1 MKSIVIIYI
10 EIDLETTLKINSFKV
25 KNVNENKIMIS
36 FIGGLGIW
44 RPRVFYTGTAGVQ
57 QMTRNKMWNIK
68 SKSLWKEGLCRY
80 YSNDWNSNRICSNI
94 L

>member
-36 FIGGLGIW
+36 FIGRLGIW
-44 RPRVFYTGTAGVQ
+44 RPRVCY
-57 QMTRNKMWNIK
+57 K
-68 SKSLWKEGLCRY
+68 S
-80 YSNDWNSNRICSNI
+80 
-94 L
+94 